1 MTKNTTDSMSAYR
14 PYIEYIRFP
23 KFKNLDQDTKITF
36 DYPIT
41 VLVGENGVNK
51 SSVLRAL
58 YGCPHGYS
66 IGYYWFETDID
77 KIDESQ
83 GQSCFIYG
91 YYNKG
96 AQRVVEV
103 IKSRVTKKETDKNGK
118 IREDPDYWEPT
129 RPNSSYN
136 MEQLTNWKSL
146 SKKEQK
152 KLIHYRYQTRWHL
165 LRKHVTYFDFRR
177 EALSAFDKAFY
188 CYALPKRKTIQ
199 TKQDLIRFY
208 SSKLKHVIDTKQKS
222 YKLYN
227 KEKIKSIEQLKEK
240 EIDKINKILNKH
252 YSEITIIDHSFY
264 SSSPARTIVVTETTG
279 NGSTKNYSEAFAGSG
294 EFAVITLVHFI
305 SVAEHHELILLD
317 EPEVSIHPE
326 AQKLVLSFLKESAE
340 SKKLQIVIA
349 THSPYL
355 VQDLPKEAIKILY
368 TNSQGKVEV
377 RNSSYPI
384 EAFYRIGALNRKIK
398 VVVEDRCAEAVLKN
412 AFIRQEIENLFEFI
426 VPPFGAEGILTKDTV
441 TSYFCHDTDIIF
453 CLDGDQRFII
463 PDPDDIPESDNE
475 NLLEI
480 ITKLTG
486 IQKIP
491 YKDNKLETKYKNER
505 GYLKFIKTH
514 LFFLPLNDPEEIIWE
529 VMDDSDKDIINRDF
543 SDHKEAF
550 RKLTLAHFGCDDS
563 NSIAEYERYHAA
575 KIKTS
580 SHPVVSEL
588 DNLVLSI
595 KEAIN
600 I

>member
-1 MTKNTTDSMSAYR
+1 MTKNITDPMSAYR

-23 KFKNLDQDTKITF
+23 KFKNLEKDTKITF

-103 IKSRVTKKETDKNGK
+103 IKSRVTKKIKDKDGK
-118 IREDPDYWEPT
+118 IRENPDYWEPT

-136 MEQLTNWKSL
+136 MEQLPDWGSL

-152 KLIHYRYQTRWHL
+152 KLTHYRYKTRWQL
-165 LRKHVTYFDFRR
+165 LKKHVTYFDFRR

-188 CYALPKRKTIQ
+188 CYSLPKRKAIQ
-199 TKQDLIRFY
+199 SKQDLIRFY
-208 SSKLKHVIDTKQKS
+208 SSKLKFVIDNKAES
-222 YKLYN
+222 YKFYK
-227 KEKIKSIEQLKEK
+227 KEKIESIEQLDGR
-240 EIDKINKILNKH
+240 EIDKINKILNKR
-252 YSEITIIDHSFY
+252 YSNITIVDHTFY
-264 SSSPARTIVVTETTG
+264 SSTPARTIVVTETTQ

-326 AQKLVLSFLKESAE
+326 AQKLVLSFLRESAE

-412 AFIRQEIENLFEFI
+412 AFIRHQIEDLFEFI
-426 VPPFGAEGILTKDTV
+426 IPPFGAEGILAKDTV

-453 CLDGDQRFII
+453 CLDGDHRVII
-463 PDPDDIPESDNE
+463 PDPDDIPESNNE
-475 NLLEI
+475 NLLKI
-480 ITKLTG
+480 INKLTG

-491 YKDNKLETKYKNER
+491 YKDGKLETKYRNER
-505 GYLKFIKTH
+505 GYLSFIKTH

-529 VMDDSDKDIINRDF
+529 VMDNSDKDIINNDF
-543 SDHKEAF
+543 SNHKDAF
-550 RKLTLAHFGCDDS
+550 RKLTKSHFGRDDS

-580 SHPVVSEL
+580 NNPIITEL
-588 DNLVLSI
+588 DKLVLSI
-595 KEAIN
+595 KETIN